1 LLHVPEANVVVIQA
15 AVMQRD
21 FLLCQAAIVYECVI
35 FWLFLFLFKF
45 FFFFANRITQLVQ
58 SKYLHILRWKRFCT
72 HSSVTGLFY
81 PLYQE

>member
-1 LLHVPEANVVVIQA
+1 LLHVPEANVLVIQA

-35 FWLFLFLFKF
+35 CWLFLIF
-45 FFFFANRITQLVQ
+45 FCRVTQLVQ

-72 HSSVTGLFY
+72 HGSVIGVFY

>member
-1 LLHVPEANVVVIQA
+1 LLHVAETNVLVIWA

-21 FLLCQAAIVYECVI
+21 FLLFQTAIVYECVI
-35 FWLFLFLFKF
+35 CWLFLILFKV
-45 FFFFANRITQLVQ
+45 FFFAGRITQLVQ

-72 HSSVTGLFY
+72 HSSVIGQFY

>member
-1 LLHVPEANVVVIQA
+1 LLQVPEANALVIQA

-35 FWLFLFLFKF
+35 CWLFLILFKF
-45 FFFFANRITQLVQ
+45 FADRITQLVQ
-58 SKYLHILRWKRFCT
+58 SKYLHILRWKRFCM
-72 HSSVTGLFY
+72 HGSVIGQFH

>member
-1 LLHVPEANVVVIQA
+1 LLHVPEANVLVVQA

-35 FWLFLFLFKF
+35 CWLLLILFKF
-45 FFFFANRITQLVQ
+45 CYRITQLVQ
-58 SKYLHILRWKRFCT
+58 GKYLHNLRWKRFCT
-72 HSSVTGLFY
+72 HGSAIGLFY

>member
-1 LLHVPEANVVVIQA
+1 LLQVPEANVLVIQA

-35 FWLFLFLFKF
+35 CWLFLILFQF
-45 FFFFANRITQLVQ
+45 FPDRITQLVQ
-58 SKYLHILRWKRFCT
+58 SKYLHILRWKRFCM
-72 HSSVTGLFY
+72 HGSIIGQFY